1 MRAGA
6 RNGLIGLAALMAA
19 GGGWIAAGKPVPGF
33 LAAHPGRQEAAK
45 PERLLAVAV
54 AEARTEQV
62 PVAFTYTGTVIS
74 QKDALLQ
81 ARVTGVVTER
91 PFEPGSHV
99 RKGDVLFRIDK
110 RPFEVALET
119 AKAQQEQAKAQLE
132 FAQAE
137 VARTSELASKGYA
150 SEQRAQQQES
160 QRASAAARLQEAE
173 AAIARQELNIAY
185 AVVTAPFDGRA
196 SLSNV
201 NIGDLVTE
209 NQTELVSV
217 VQTDPIDL
225 QMALSAEDS
234 EAIRVALKDG
244 AVTVTLLDERNNP
257 VREAAIYQLDNRF
270 DPRTARRLVRARVEN
285 ADERFLPGQFMR
297 ARVQVGTQERL
308 LVPTVALSSQLA
320 QRLVYVVEEGGR
332 VRQRPVETGPDYGER
347 TAILRGL
354 KAGERVVTDHI
365 QRMHDGIMVT
375 ARELAADAASLP
387 DQRPKRDGRTAI
399 E

>member
-1 MRAGA
+1 MRSGL
-6 RNGLIGLAALMAA
+6 RNGLIGLAVLTAA
-19 GGGWIAAGKPVPGF
+19 GGGWVAAGKPVPGF

-45 PERLLAVAV
+45 PEGQLAVAV
-54 AEARTEQV
+54 TEARTEQV
-62 PVAFTYTGTVIS
+62 PVGFNYTGTVIS

-81 ARVTGVVTER
+81 ARATGVVTER

-99 RKGDVLFRIDK
+99 KKGDVLFRIDK

-185 AVVTAPFDGRA
+185 SVITAPFDGRA

-209 NQTELVSV
+209 NKTELVSV

-234 EAIRVALKDG
+234 EAIRVALKDA
-244 AVTVTLLDERNNP
+244 AVTVMLLDERNNP
-257 VREAAIYQLDNRF
+257 VREATIYQLDNRF

-285 ADERFLPGQFMR
+285 ADERLLPGQFMR
-297 ARVQVGTQERL
+297 ARIQVGTQERL
-308 LVPTVALSSQLA
+308 LVPTIALSSQLA
-320 QRLVYVVEEGGR
+320 QRVVYVVEDGGR
-332 VRQRPVETGPDYGER
+332 VRQRPVETGLDYGEH
-347 TAILRGL
+347 TAILSGL
-354 KAGERVVTDHI
+354 KVGERVVTDHI
-365 QRMHDGIMVT
+365 QRMHDGIT
-375 ARELAADAASLP
+375 IKAKQSTGDAASLP
-387 DQRPKRDGRTAI
+387 GQQMKRDGRTVI